1 VAIGAATTS
10 ANDQGW
16 VSSVAWSPMMQ
27 TSIALGFVVSG
38 NTRYGEVVRAA
49 DPLRGNDVEVEIVSP
64 HFFDPEGRRLHG

>member
-1 VAIGAATTS
+1 VA
-10 ANDQGW
+10 
-16 VSSVAWSPMMQ
+16 
-27 TSIALGFVVSG
+27 SG

>member
-1 VAIGAATTS
+1 
-10 ANDQGW
+10 
-16 VSSVAWSPMMQ
+16 MMQ
-27 TSIALGFVVSG
+27 TSIALGFVASG